1 MTALVPEKV
10 FGCAFKTAVVVLAAL
25 LLAVAAALWLD
36 ASGGG
41 GAESAP
47 CAAENAVHILH
58 VSARGIRWAVM
69 GVLMALTAYI
79 AFCNHALM
87 WSNSRKKTSRS
98 LIPILGLAFG
108 APACLAAP
116 PGSVW
121 RWVAVVLTLADP
133 GTWLTFWLVWNLLR
147 HPEFYGFE
155 RFCCKVRGPRK
166 PPPSNKES
174 NRP

>member
-1 MTALVPEKV
+1 MTPRTPEKV
-10 FGCAFKTAVVVLAAL
+10 LGCAFKTAVVVLAAL

-47 CAAENAVHILH
+47 CTEEKAVHILH
-58 VSARGIRWAVM
+58 VSARGIRWAMM
-69 GVLMALTAYI
+69 GVLMVLTAHI

-98 LIPILGLAFG
+98 LIPILGPLFG
-108 APACLAAP
+108 GAACLAAP
-116 PGSVW
+116 AGSVW

-133 GTWLTFWLVWNLLR
+133 GTWLTFWFIWDLLR

-155 RFCCKVRGPRK
+155 KFCCKVRDHRK
-166 PPPSNKES
+166 PPPAIKEPD
-174 NRP
+174 RP

>member
-1 MTALVPEKV
+1 MTVRTPENLL
-10 FGCAFKTAVVVLAAL
+10 GCAFKTAVVVLAAV
-25 LLAVAAALWLD
+25 LLAVAAALWMD

-41 GAESAP
+41 GTESAA
-47 CAAENAVHILH
+47 CTEENAVHILH

-98 LIPILGLAFG
+98 LIPILGPVFGTAAF
-108 APACLAAP
+108 LAAP
-116 PGSVW
+116 AGSVW
-121 RWVAVVLTLADP
+121 RWGAAVLTLADP
-133 GTWLTFWLVWNLLR
+133 GTWLTFWLIWDLLR

-155 RFCCKVRGPRK
+155 RFRCKVRGPRK
-166 PPPSNKES
+166 PPPANEES